1 MDEEA
6 RTITDQAT
14 VMMPLLP
21 TLGVALIY
29 AAVAIWYWIRLG
41 RGSVPRSRRTCRRW
55 GLAFGGFA
63 VAGMVFGTSLIESD
77 RSPVA
82 FIAAWS
88 VVGLSVLAVTISAA
102 IDVLLTS
109 LLYRESLQRHIIR
122 DAQQLRHAIVDRE
135 DSDEG

>member
-1 MDEEA
+1 
-6 RTITDQAT
+6 
-14 VMMPLLP
+14 MMPLIP
-21 TLGVALIY
+21 TLCVASIY
-29 AAVAIWYWIRLG
+29 VAVAIWYWIRLG

-55 GLAFGGFA
+55 GLFFGGIA
-63 VAGMVFGTSLIESD
+63 VAGMVFGVSLIDSG
-77 RSPVA
+77 RSPVP

-122 DAQQLRHAIVDRE
+122 DAQQLRHAIADRE
-135 DSDEG
+135 NSDEG